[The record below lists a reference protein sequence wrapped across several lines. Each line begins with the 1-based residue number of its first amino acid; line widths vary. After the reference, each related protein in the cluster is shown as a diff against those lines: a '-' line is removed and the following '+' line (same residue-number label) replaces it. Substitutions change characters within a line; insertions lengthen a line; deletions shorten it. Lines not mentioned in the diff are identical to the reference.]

1 MPLALHRESLV
12 ARLLQ
17 AGLVNVGQ
25 VHLAETEQR
34 RRGGTVARMLCDLGF
49 VGAEEYAR
57 NVAVEAGIAVA
68 DSSQLRV
75 DRELIE
81 LITLSQARRF
91 RLVPLARQNGSV
103 TVAMADPTDVLAT
116 DQIRQ
121 IVGDDLEVLVASE
134 REILNA
140 LDACERRTLERPA
153 ALTRWLEEAPR
164 ERSPELDSVKPIQ
177 KADDAPVIQLV
188 EEILERAVEA
198 GASDVHFEPA
208 ETCLRV
214 RLRLDGLLYPDVL
227 LPRPLQSAV
236 SARLKILGDLD
247 VAESRRPQDGRSS
260 ISSRRRRTNLRIST
274 LPTQHGESVVVR
286 LLPADSVL
294 PTVSSLELPPDLEEQ
309 LRRSFR
315 QPHGAVIV
323 TGPTGSGKSTTLYAV
338 LNELNQPDTAVFTL
352 EDPVEM
358 PMDGVRQTQI
368 LEEAGLTY
376 SAALRALLRQDP
388 DVILVGETRDTE
400 TAQLMVRAALT
411 GHVILTTLHTNDA
424 AGAVPRLIDM
434 GVEPGLLPGSLN
446 AILAQRLVRRLCP
459 ACREPVADPK
469 AMWSAVE
476 GLRASALE
484 PRAWQA
490 RGCSDCR
497 QSGYRGR
504 LGIFELLVPDERFHD
519 LIVGRASRAEVIRR
533 ARELGMRSLFE
544 NGIPRVWSGN
554 TSWEE
559 LQQAT
564 REE

>member
-1 MPLALHRESLV
+1 MSMMLHRESLV
-12 ARLLQ
+12 ARLLRE
-17 AGLVNVGQ
+17 GLVNPGQ

-34 RRGGTVARMLCDLGF
+34 RRGGTVARMLCELGF
-49 VGAEEYAR
+49 VGSEDYAR
-57 NVAVEAGIAVA
+57 SVAVEAGIAVA
-68 DSSQLRV
+68 DFSQLRA
-75 DRELIE
+75 DPQLIE
-81 LITLSQARRF
+81 RITLNQARRL
-91 RLVPLARQNGSV
+91 RVVPLARTNGSV
-103 TVAMADPTDVLAT
+103 AVAMADPTDVLAT

-121 IVGDDLEVLVASE
+121 IVGEDLEVLAASE

-140 LDACERRTLERPA
+140 LDAVERRTSERPA

-164 ERSPELDSVKPIQ
+164 ERIVELESVRQDQ

-214 RLRLDGLLYPDVL
+214 RLRLDGLLFPDVL
-227 LPRPLQSAV
+227 LPRPLQTAV

-247 VAESRRPQDGRSS
+247 VAESRRPQDGRAS

-294 PTVSSLELPPDLEEQ
+294 PTVSSLELPADLEGQ
-309 LRRSFR
+309 LRKSFR

-376 SAALRALLRQDP
+376 STALRALLRQDP

-446 AILAQRLVRRLCP
+446 AVLAQRLLRRLCP

-469 AMWSAVE
+469 GLWSTVE
-476 GLRASALE
+476 SLRSSTLE

-490 RGCSDCR
+490 RGCSQCR
-497 QSGYRGR
+497 HSGYRGR
-504 LGIFELLVPDERFHD
+504 LGIFELLLPDERFHD
-519 LIVGRASRAEVIRR
+519 LIVGRASRAELVRR

-544 NGIPRVWSGN
+544 NGVPRVWAGE

>member
-1 MPLALHRESLV
+1 MSMLLHRESLV
-12 ARLLQ
+12 ARLLRE
-17 AGLVNVGQ
+17 GLVNPSQ

-49 VGAEEYAR
+49 IGAEEYAR
-57 NVAVEAGIAVA
+57 SVAVEAGIAVA
-68 DSSQLRV
+68 DSSQLRA
-75 DRELIE
+75 DPDLIE
-81 LITLSQARRF
+81 RITLDQARRL
-91 RLVPLARQNGSV
+91 RVVPLTQQSGSV

-121 IVGDDLEVLVASE
+121 IVGEDLEVLAASE

-140 LDACERRTLERPA
+140 LDACERRTAERPA

-164 ERSPELDSVKPIQ
+164 ERSGELDPVKPDQ
-177 KADDAPVIQLV
+177 KTDDAPVIQLV
-188 EEILERAVEA
+188 EEILDRAVEA

-214 RLRLDGLLYPDVL
+214 RFRLDGLLFPDVL
-227 LPRPLQSAV
+227 LPRPLQTAV
-236 SARLKILGDLD
+236 SARLKILSDLD
-247 VAESRRPQDGRSS
+247 VAESRRPQDGRAS
-260 ISSRRRRTNLRIST
+260 ISTRRRRTNLRIST

-294 PTVSSLELPPDLEEQ
+294 PTVSALELPEDLESQ

-376 SAALRALLRQDP
+376 STALRALLRQDP

-424 AGAVPRLIDM
+424 AGAVPRLVDM

-446 AILAQRLVRRLCP
+446 AILAQRLVRRLCS
-459 ACREPVADPK
+459 ACREPVADAPSL
-469 AMWSAVE
+469 WSTVE
-476 GLRASALE
+476 GLRISPLE

-490 RGCSDCR
+490 RGCSQCR
-497 QSGYRGR
+497 HSGYRGR
-504 LGIFELLVPDERFHD
+504 MGVFELLLPDERFHD
-519 LIVGRASRAEVIRR
+519 LIVGRASRAELVRR

-544 NGIPRVWSGN
+544 NGVPRVWAGD
-554 TSWEE
+554 TTWEE

>member
-1 MPLALHRESLV
+1 M
-12 ARLLQ
+12 
-17 AGLVNVGQ
+17 
-25 VHLAETEQR
+25 
-34 RRGGTVARMLCDLGF
+34 
-49 VGAEEYAR
+49 
-57 NVAVEAGIAVA
+57 A

-177 KADDAPVIQLV
+177 KSDDAPVIQLV

>member
-1 MPLALHRESLV
+1 MMLHRESLV
-12 ARLLQ
+12 ARLLRE
-17 AGLVNVGQ
+17 GVVNPGQ

-49 VGAEEYAR
+49 VGAEDYAR
-57 NVAVEAGIAVA
+57 SVAVEAGIAVA
-68 DSSQLRV
+68 DSSQLRA
-75 DRELIE
+75 DPELIE
-81 LITLSQARRF
+81 RVTLNQARRL
-91 RLVPLARQNGSV
+91 RVVPLTRQNGSV

-121 IVGDDLEVLVASE
+121 IVGEDLEVLAASE

-140 LDACERRTLERPA
+140 LDACERRTSERPA
-153 ALTRWLEEAPR
+153 ALTRWLEEAPP
-164 ERSPELDSVKPIQ
+164 ERSVESDSVKPNQ

-198 GASDVHFEPA
+198 GASDVHFEPG

-214 RLRLDGLLYPDVL
+214 RLRLDGLLFPDVL
-227 LPRPLQSAV
+227 LPRPLQAAI

-247 VAESRRPQDGRSS
+247 VAESRRPQDGRAS
-260 ISSRRRRTNLRIST
+260 ISARRRRTNLRIST

-294 PTVSSLELPPDLEEQ
+294 PTVSSLELPVDLEGQ
-309 LRRSFR
+309 LRKSFR

-376 SAALRALLRQDP
+376 STALRALLRQDP

-459 ACREPVADPK
+459 ACREPVAN
-469 AMWSAVE
+469 AQGLWSTVE
-476 GLRASALE
+476 GLRSSPLE

-490 RGCSDCR
+490 RGCSQCR
-497 QSGYRGR
+497 NSGYRGR
-504 LGIFELLVPDERFHD
+504 LGIFELLLPDERFHD
-519 LIVGRASRAEVIRR
+519 LIVGRASRAELVRR

-544 NGIPRVWSGN
+544 NGVPRVWAGD